1 MREGDIASKLSG
13 LPIVEGSLDSTLSGR
28 NGIGGEELGRTGGSG
43 RGREGE
49 LEKSEGM
56 PGKEERR
63 EKDMLMSLKGGYGCL
78 QKLIWL

>member
-13 LPIVEGSLDSTLSGR
+13 LPTEEGSLDSTLRGR

-43 RGREGE
+43 RGREGDW
-49 LEKSEGM
+49 EKSEGM

-63 EKDMLMSLKGGYGCL
+63 ENDMLMSLKGECGW
-78 QKLIWL
+78 LIEST